1 MRKWIEM
8 KLVEKD
14 EEDTRRMIKSTA
26 RFTVQKEQ
34 NNTSKIL
41 INKRM
46 KSKEMKRKMYIVYLK
61 LRKLGH

>member
-1 MRKWIEM
+1 M

-14 EEDTRRMIKSTA
+14 EEDTRRMITSTA

-46 KSKEMKRKMYIVYLK
+46 KSKEMKRKIYIVYIK

>member
-14 EEDTRRMIKSTA
+14 EEDTRRMITSTA

-46 KSKEMKRKMYIVYLK
+46 KSKEMKRKMYIAYLK

>member
-1 MRKWIEM
+1 M